1 MTVGDPIEAIR
12 RHFDRQSIRYDR
24 NPFTRWVGR
33 SELSVLRGM
42 IPPAPQPG
50 VTSAL
55 DFGCGTGRVTRLL
68 LELGY
73 SVTGYDLSPG
83 MLAQARAA
91 LGHRPDVTFT
101 ADRQQIQA
109 QWPLIVSLGVLDYYL
124 DTAPL
129 WQEWSELLASTG
141 LLVVTAPNAS
151 SPLAWL
157 YAATSRLTC
166 PAFLATARG
175 LMEKASSVGLIVTDV
190 RGAFPG
196 HPRLG
201 HTLVLR
207 LVPKADGL
215 GVPE

>member
-1 MTVGDPIEAIR
+1 MAIDNLVEAIR
-12 RHFDRQSIRYDR
+12 QHFDRQSARYDR

-33 SELSVLRGM
+33 SELAVLRAI

-50 VTSAL
+50 ITPAL
-55 DFGCGTGRVTRLL
+55 DFGCGTGRVARLL

-91 LGHRPDVTFT
+91 LGYYSSITFT
-101 ADRQQIQA
+101 ADRRWIQMP
-109 QWPLIVSLGVLDYYL
+109 WPLIVSLGVLDYYP

-129 WQEWSELLASTG
+129 WREWNELLALDG
-141 LLVVTAPNAS
+141 VLVVTAPNAS

-157 YAATSRLTC
+157 YAVTSRLSC
-166 PAFLATARG
+166 PAFPVTARE
-175 LMEKASSVGLIVTDV
+175 LSEKAHLAGLRVTDL
-190 RGAFPG
+190 RGAFPR
-196 HPRLG
+196 HPVWG

-207 LVPKADGL
+207 LVKKEPVRG
-215 GVPE
+215 